1 MKLKFFRNFILRVKL
16 PRFILQVLLVVSFSL
31 NGCTPSSPSA
41 EQLPE
46 RDIVFQTATL
56 WGGGTD
62 SRLGFI
68 NTDGSGLTYFQIAFK
83 LSPDVEKLAVGSPIY
98 PVITADNSTLVFRMV
113 GMSGH
118 PGSLA
123 LIRSGQH
130 AIICPIEMGITRP
143 SITSDQKQIVTD
155 LVNPGGR
162 LSLYDLGFCLST
174 AENNVGEVFD
184 ISIERYPTYGD
195 LSPSKNRLVFQAIV
209 DDSSVENPKY
219 PGIFVRD
226 LDTGNETLIGSG
238 LAPAWSP
245 DGEWIAFRGLDGIY
259 LVRSNGEGM
268 QLLVEYVSPEEGR
281 SHEEWPP
288 LPEWSPDG
296 EWLAYHRCILDV
308 GPQTD
313 CSDTSNGINFSI
325 FMVNVN
331 TGQEIKVFD
340 GGLNP
345 YWRQMVSP

>member
-1 MKLKFFRNFILRVKL
+1 MKPFRNFIRRVKISG
-16 PRFILQVLLVVSFSL
+16 FILQVLLVVSFSL
-31 NGCTPSSPSA
+31 NGCTPSSPSI

-56 WGGGTD
+56 WGGGAD

-68 NTDGSGLTYFQIAFK
+68 NTDGSGISYFQIAFK
-83 LSPDVEKLAVGSPIY
+83 LSPDVERLAVGSPIY

-123 LIRSGQH
+123 LIRSGQD

-143 SITSDQKQIVTD
+143 SLTSDQNQIVTD

-162 LSLYDLGFCLST
+162 LSLFDLGFCEST

-184 ISIERYPTYGD
+184 ISIDRYPTYGA
-195 LSPSKNRLVFQAIV
+195 LSPSKNHLVFQAIADV
-209 DDSSVENPKY
+209 SSEEKPKY
-219 PGIFVRD
+219 PGIFVRE
-226 LDTGNETLIGSG
+226 LDTGNETLIGRG

-245 DGEWIAFRGLDGIY
+245 DGEWIAFRGADGIFV
-259 LVRSNGEGM
+259 VRFNGEDI

-281 SHEEWPP
+281 SSEEWPP
-288 LPEWSPDG
+288 LPVWSPDG
-296 EWLAYHRCILDV
+296 EWLIYHKCVLDP
-308 GPQTD
+308 GPKVD
-313 CSDTSNGINFSI
+313 CSDTSDRINFSI

-331 TGQEIKVFD
+331 TGHENKVLD

-345 YWRQMVSP
+345 YWRQSVSP